1 MKVKERYLVALG
13 DTDATGA
20 IYYATYLYVF
30 DRARIALY
38 RETGLDLSIFNKM
51 RAVAA
56 YTEFKKVVTFGDVL
70 DVYIWFCKLGNTSVK
85 MCHEVYLG
93 EQLAARGYVVDVY
106 TENGRPTPIPA
117 DIREKIEKVLEPENL
132 ITYSC

>member
-1 MKVKERYLVALG
+1 MKVKDKYLVALG

-20 IYYATYLYVF
+20 IYYARYLYIF

-38 RETGLDLSIFNKM
+38 RETGLDFGIFNKM

-56 YTEFKKVVTFGDVL
+56 YVEFKKVVTFGDML

-93 EQLAARGYVVDVY
+93 EALAARGYVVDVY
-106 TENGRPTPIPA
+106 TENGRPTPIPNEV
-117 DIREKIEKVLEPENL
+117 REKIQKALEPE
-132 ITYSC
+132 I